1 MSQTNQVAAFA
12 LTSTN
17 KYTQIVRN
25 SVTPQAVLGG
35 GINIDGYGLLHYGPE
50 IRDTP
55 YPA

>member
-55 YPA
+55 